1 MTRRLQNKISESV
14 LTLHVV
20 AACTLVAWT
29 LRGWTLS
36 SGIALAVVVVVAYL
50 LMEMDAIGGLL
61 RIRSRMIP
69 SVWLMLTIAFTAF
82 HAYSP
87 ILLSVLGLALSF
99 YFLFRTESEREPVGY
114 TFRATFYLS
123 LGSLAWPPLLLL
135 LPLLLWSQIVFL
147 RTMTLRSL
155 CASLL
160 GLVLPYIFWSAW
172 VFSPLA
178 EMIPTDW
185 LPTTLGAAGDERFL
199 AHLQA
204 IIAPLAEPIRA
215 ASAGESPLAD
225 GWLNLYKEYGA
236 AGYALRP
243 LVAAHSDWLQARTLE
258 LASAAYLFLMAFPAF
273 IHYLRNSYDD
283 KISVRMQFYSLMLV
297 QTVLALWLL
306 LSPTSWHSL
315 FPLLVLVSAPGIAH
329 LFTFTRTW
337 LTNAWFIL
345 CLIMWAILCV
355 LPGPL

>member
-14 LTLHVV
+14 LTLYVV
-20 AACTLVAWT
+20 AAFTLVAWT

-87 ILLSVLGLALSF
+87 ILLSVLALALSF

-160 GLVLPYIFWSAW
+160 GLVLPYTFWAAW

-178 EMIPTDW
+178 DMVSAGR
-185 LPTTLGAAGDERFL
+185 LPNIVSAAGDELFL

-204 IIAPLAEPIRA
+204 VITPLAEPITA
-215 ASAGESPLAD
+215 VFDGENPLAD
-225 GWLNLYKEYGA
+225 TWISLYGEFES
-236 AGYALRP
+236 AGRDVRTLFASHP
-243 LVAAHSDWLQARTLE
+243 EWLQNHLSQ
-258 LASAAYLFLMAFPAF
+258 LASTAYLMLMAFPAF

-283 KISVRMQFYSLMLV
+283 KISVRMQFYSFMLV
-297 QTVLALWLL
+297 QVVLTFWMLL
-306 LSPTSWHSL
+306 TPTSWCSL
-315 FPLLVLVSAPGIAH
+315 FPLLVLVSTPFIAH
-329 LFTFTRTW
+329 LFTFTHTW
-337 LTNAWFIL
+337 LTNAWFVL
-345 CLIMWAILCV
+345 CLLMWFALSCLV
-355 LPGPL
+355 V